1 MSIWPCLVDIRLA
14 DVPIDHYAYGAG
26 RRLCPGIHLAEHIQ
40 WHVTA
45 ILLWAFDIVP
55 ATNTETGE
63 EERLDLEAFQDGL
76 LQHPV
81 SYKVHFKIR
90 SKAHM
95 ETIMRVAKEA
105 ESFLQQFEEM

>member
-1 MSIWPCLVDIRLA
+1 M
-14 DVPIDHYAYGAG
+14 DHYSYGAG

-40 WHVTA
+40 WHITA

-63 EERLDLEAFQDGL
+63 AEHLDLDAFRDSL
-76 LQHPV
+76 VQHPMP
-81 SYKVHFKIR
+81 YKVHFKIR

-95 ETIMRVAKEA
+95 ETTMRAAKEA
-105 ESFLQQFEEM
+105 ESYLQQFEEL